1 MGTYSTPVYVR
12 QNRVD
17 PRYSRINI
25 IDAGLN
31 SWYNGLAVQ
40 LNKRLSH
47 GVTGNIAYTW
57 SHAIDEGQGNAGTP
71 NIFASGGPQTY
82 LPGDYQ
88 AEKGTSA
95 LDVRHRLV
103 VNGVWTPRFVH
114 SDAAFARY
122 AVNNWQLSLLGT
134 FQSSPP
140 ATPTVQITSAPT
152 PAGFTAAN
160 TGTLN
165 GYSSGGIGNRVP
177 FQPISGLN
185 IDTIE
190 RIDVRLSK
198 EFPITERFRAIF
210 TFDAFNV
217 FNHTYFTSVSTQE
230 YKYALTGDI
239 PTLTPI
245 NGFGAG
251 SATQGF
257 PDGTNARRLQLGLRL
272 NW

>member
-1 MGTYSTPVYVR
+1 M
-12 QNRVD
+12 VD
-17 PRYSRINI
+17 NQQKGIHREMETTSSGAFSAP
-25 IDAGLN
+25 AL
-31 SWYNGLAVQ
+31 V
-40 LNKRLSH
+40 
-47 GVTGNIAYTW
+47 
-57 SHAIDEGQGNAGTP
+57 P
-71 NIFASGGPQTY
+71 ASGYKVTVTKVG
-82 LPGDYQ
+82 
-88 AEKGTSA
+88 
-95 LDVRHRLV
+95 
-103 VNGVWTPRFVH
+103 
-114 SDAAFARY
+114 FARY
-122 AVNNWQLSLLGT
+122 EINDVTVQVGQVVDIKPILQVSTATTQVEVTAEAPIVDTTKTDVSQVVNSTQIMVLPINGRRV
-134 FQSSPP
+134 QSSPP

-230 YKYALTGDI
+230 YKYALAGSV
-239 PTLTPI
+239 PALTPI

-257 PDGTNARRLQLGLRL
+257 PDGANAPPFAVRASVELVAGDSIPI
-272 NW
+272 W